1 MGLNKFLE
9 DDTDKIVV
17 TKKDYKNKVNEK
29 LKTKFEEETN
39 ENSINLLDMSTEV
52 KSEKKIAMSIYF
64 EEDDLNLL
72 KAISRFKNT
81 TVNKTVM
88 SILKIPLDST
98 RSNLP
103 HDFNIEKLAKEYDKN
118 SRNKKAKSK

>member
-9 DDTDKIVV
+9 DDTDKIVI
-17 TKKDYKNKVNEK
+17 TKKDYKNKVNQEV
-29 LKTKFEEETN
+29 KTKFEEETN
-39 ENSINLLDMSTEV
+39 ENSINLLDMGTEV

-64 EEDDLNLL
+64 KEDDLKLL

-88 SILKIPLDST
+88 SILESPLDAT
-98 RSNLP
+98 RCNLP
-103 HDFNIEKLAKEYDKN
+103 DDFNIEKLAKEYDKN
-118 SRNKKAKSK
+118 SRNKKTKSK